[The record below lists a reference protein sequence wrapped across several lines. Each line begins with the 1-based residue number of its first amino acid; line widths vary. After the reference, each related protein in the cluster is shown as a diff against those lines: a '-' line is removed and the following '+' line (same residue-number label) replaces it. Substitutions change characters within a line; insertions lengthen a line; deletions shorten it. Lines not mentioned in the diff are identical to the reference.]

1 MAQRTYPPE
10 FRQPLIALARAGRTP
25 EALAKECEPSAQT
38 IRHGVAQ
45 ADRDGGR
52 RDDGLP
58 SEERVEL
65 VRLRRELRQVKLE
78 REILSKAAAWCARE
92 TGTIPDRSTGS

>member
-10 FRQPLIALARAGRTP
+10 FRQQRITLARAGRTP

-38 IRHGVAQ
+38 IRHWVAQ

-52 RDDGLP
+52 RDDGLT
-58 SEERVEL
+58 SDERVEL
-65 VRLRRELRQVKLE
+65 VRLRRALRQVKLE
-78 REILSKAAAWCARE
+78 REILSQAAAWFARE
-92 TGTIPDRSTGS
+92 TGPIPDRSPGS